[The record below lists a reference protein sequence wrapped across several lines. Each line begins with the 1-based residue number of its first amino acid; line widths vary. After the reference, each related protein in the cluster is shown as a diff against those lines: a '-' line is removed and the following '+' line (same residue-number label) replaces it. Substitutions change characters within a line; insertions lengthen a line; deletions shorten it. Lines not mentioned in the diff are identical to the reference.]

1 MSKNPND
8 TAATLRALRGI
19 VAHKQHGHV
28 QGVTVDL
35 FTASAILKVHDAL
48 NPANQQKLL
57 RLAPLKMATV
67 AFKLL
72 KS

>member
-8 TAATLRALRGI
+8 TVATLRALRGI
-19 VAHKQHGHV
+19 VEHKQHGHV

-35 FTASAILKVHDAL
+35 FTASAILAVHDAL

-57 RLAPLKMATV
+57 KMPPLQMANV
-67 AFKLL
+67 AFKLV
-72 KS
+72 K